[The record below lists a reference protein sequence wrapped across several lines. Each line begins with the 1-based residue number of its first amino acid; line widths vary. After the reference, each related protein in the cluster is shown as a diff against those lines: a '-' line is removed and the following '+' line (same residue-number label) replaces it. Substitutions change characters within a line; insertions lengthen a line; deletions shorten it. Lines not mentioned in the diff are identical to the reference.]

1 MKMIEDL
8 FIKYL
13 DNECSP
19 DEVKQLLAHFNVDD
33 NEEVL
38 RGLITQS
45 LLNAGS
51 EAEETQWTPA
61 LDDSLFTI
69 KKQIKAGNAKI
80 IPLPKRQWFRIAA
93 AAVLLA
99 AIFTTYMLVKNPEQ
113 EQTVAKVDTSGKN
126 VHPGSNKAVLT
137 LADGSTIFLQTA
149 AKGIVAQQGET
160 RIEKSAE
167 GLLSYKSVNEKPT
180 KVLLNTVTTPR
191 GGQYQVILSDGSMV
205 WLNAASSLR
214 FQTHFTGSE
223 RKVTLTGEAYFE
235 VAKNAA
241 SPFKVEVAGKGE
253 VEVLGTHF
261 NVNAYSDEAVVKTT
275 LLEGKVKVKGP
286 AGNHSEVL
294 LPGQEAMLDKKG
306 QVLINRNVD
315 TEQAIAW
322 KNGVFSFTNAS
333 LEVVMRQIS
342 RWHDVDVVFEDR
354 QVAQRRFSGD
364 IQRDLTLK
372 QVMKILENNHVFCRL
387 EGQKL
392 IVQNK

>member
-1 MKMIEDL
+1 MIEDL

-13 DNECSP
+13 HNQCSP

-33 NEEVL
+33 NEKVL
-38 RGLITQS
+38 RGLIAQS

-51 EAEETQWTPA
+51 EDEETQWTPT

-113 EQTVAKVDTSGKN
+113 EQTVATVDTSGKN

-149 AKGIVAQQGET
+149 AKGFVAQQGET

-167 GLLSYKSVNEKPT
+167 GRLSYKSLNEKPT
-180 KVLLNTVTTPR
+180 NVLLNTVTTPR

-214 FQTHFTGSE
+214 FQAHFTGSE

-235 VAKNAA
+235 VAKDAA

-294 LPGQEAMLDKKG
+294 LPGQEAILDKKG
-306 QVLINRNVD
+306 QVLINRNAD
-315 TEQAIAW
+315 TEQAIGW
-322 KNGVFSFTNAS
+322 KNGVFNFTNAS

-342 RWHDVDVVFEDR
+342 RWHDVEVVFEG
-354 QVAQRRFSGD
+354 QVAQLRFSGD

-372 QVMKILENNHVFCRL
+372 QVLKLLEINHVFCRL